1 MAEEH
6 GIRER
11 PEGGEETLM
20 ELTQV
25 VMMETKERVLSPSL
39 AASAG
44 VGEAGGVK
52 RRRVTEGDFELSCRQ
67 LRSRRISQGPSP
79 EKGSNGEDRDQ
90 TSRFAGEARPA
101 EEVALPAAAAATETA
116 TEVRG
121 RRKTVLDDGVSVPPH
136 LFRNPVSN
144 YDRELERDEATMKDL
159 RRKEAEDMES
169 AARPADAGGRC
180 KMEAPPPATSPVT
193 SLVASEREIEEFFA
207 SAERKERERFSKKYN
222 YDVVKDSPL
231 EGRYEWTRIEP

>member
-67 LRSRRISQGPSP
+67 LRSRRISQGVDKWQSMRATCFRPLP

-101 EEVALPAAAAATETA
+101 EEVALPAAAAATKMA
-116 TEVRG
+116 TEVDEG
-121 RRKTVLDDGVSVPPH
+121 SET
-136 LFRNPVSN
+136 PVSN

-193 SLVASEREIEEFFA
+193 SLVVSEREIEEFFA